1 MLADKDTKINKN
13 KNKEMTK
20 MINNLNTKLK
30 DEDVIAIIGLIE
42 SIGKNRSKETESL
55 GGEMQQELEYTLSNG
70 NKIKI
75 KVTPQFKKMYLAQ
88 IKKEKQIHRKE
99 TRRHV
104 SLEYLAEK
112 NVEFASNIKNPEE
125 AYIEEEE
132 SNQIRKALSSL
143 TKEEYKTLEQI
154 AEDEFCY
161 KTYARLNNI
170 TIEAAYKRIQRLK
183 ERAKGLIAI
192 SKIKR

>member
-1 MLADKDTKINKN
+1 M
-13 KNKEMTK
+13 
-20 MINNLNTKLK
+20 
-30 DEDVIAIIGLIE
+30 
-42 SIGKNRSKETESL
+42 
-55 GGEMQQELEYTLSNG
+55 
-70 NKIKI
+70 
-75 KVTPQFKKMYLAQ
+75 
-88 IKKEKQIHRKE
+88 
-99 TRRHV
+99 